1 MRIIS
6 RLDIKSNLLIK
17 SVKFDGVKK
26 IGDPKIFASSYYNSG
41 IDELMLVNNTGSLYN
56 TQLDKNLI
64 KSIRKDKAL
73 PITSGGGIKSLSDA
87 ISLIESGSDKVVINS
102 LIHKNYTEAKKI
114 INTLGSSSV
123 VGSIQFD
130 NKNGKFITLYEMA
143 RVFTELSLKE
153 TIKKYID
160 LGVGEILL
168 TDINRD
174 GCYLGLNEKLIDIL
188 FEFKDKAPLL
198 ISGGF
203 FDKTEIKK
211 FKKIVSGIVISSAIH
226 YNKINLKEIT
236 SYNNRL
242 EL

>member
-26 IGDPKIFASSYYNSG
+26 IGDPNIFAINYYNSG
-41 IDELMLVNNTGSLYN
+41 VDELMLVNNTGSLY
-56 TQLDKNLI
+56 LI

-87 ISLIESGSDKVVINS
+87 ISLIESGSDKIVINS
-102 LIHKNYTEAKKI
+102 LIHKNYKEAKKI

-143 RVFTELSLKE
+143 REFTRLSLTD
-153 TIKKYID
+153 TIEKYID
-160 LGVGEILL
+160 LGIGEILL

-174 GCYLGLNEKLIDIL
+174 GCYAGLNEKLIEIL
-188 FEFKDKAPLL
+188 TEFKDKAPLL
-198 ISGGF
+198 LSGGF

-211 FKKIVSGIVISSAIH
+211 FKKVVSGIVISSAIH
-226 YNKINLKEIT
+226 YNKIKLKEIT
-236 SYNNRL
+236 NYNNKL